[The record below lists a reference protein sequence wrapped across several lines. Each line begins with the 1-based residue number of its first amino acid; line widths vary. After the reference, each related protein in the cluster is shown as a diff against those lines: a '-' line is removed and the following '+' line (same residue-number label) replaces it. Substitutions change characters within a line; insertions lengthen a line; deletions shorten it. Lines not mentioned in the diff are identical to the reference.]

1 MRVEDVCRKNV
12 IRGGP
17 DDTVRNAAKQMK
29 QLDVGSIVVVDS
41 SDQPIGM
48 VTDRD
53 IVQRVIRRRRDPDTT
68 KLREIMSRD
77 IVSVWSGAPLARAFH
92 RMRQEETRRV
102 LVTDEVGRVIGII
115 AVDDAIPLITNEL
128 QTISDVLAAQ
138 GPNREAP
145 SA

>member
-1 MRVEDVCRKNV
+1 
-12 IRGGP
+12 
-17 DDTVRNAAKQMK
+17 
-29 QLDVGSIVVVDS
+29 
-41 SDQPIGM
+41 
-48 VTDRD
+48 
-53 IVQRVIRRRRDPDTT
+53 
-68 KLREIMSRD
+68 MSRD